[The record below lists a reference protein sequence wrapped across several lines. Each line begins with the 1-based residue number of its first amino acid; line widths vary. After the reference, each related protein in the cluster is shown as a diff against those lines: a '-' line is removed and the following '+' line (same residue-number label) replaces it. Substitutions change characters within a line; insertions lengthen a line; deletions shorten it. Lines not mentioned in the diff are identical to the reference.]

1 MNSSSIMSTKFRRIF
16 FQVYPG
22 EMMPLEFPSIQKSHL
37 LLGVEK
43 KELVKNASSDCLI
56 SHPVE

>member
-1 MNSSSIMSTKFRRIF
+1 
-16 FQVYPG
+16 
-22 EMMPLEFPSIQKSHL
+22 MPLEFPSIQKSHL

>member
-1 MNSSSIMSTKFRRIF
+1 
-16 FQVYPG
+16 
-22 EMMPLEFPSIQKSHL
+22 MMPLEFPSLQKSHL

-43 KELVKNASSDCLI
+43 KELVKNAAADCLI